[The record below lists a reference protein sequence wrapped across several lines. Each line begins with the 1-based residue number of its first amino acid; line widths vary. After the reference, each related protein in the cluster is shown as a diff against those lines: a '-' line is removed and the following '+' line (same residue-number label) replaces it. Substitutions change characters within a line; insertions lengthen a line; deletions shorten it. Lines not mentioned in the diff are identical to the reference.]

1 MRDAERKI
9 SMRLEKYFED
19 PEILHVGTEETRC
32 CCEPQDENGESRRNC
47 LSGNFIICP
56 VRQKCLQALPV
67 RERART

>member
-1 MRDAERKI
+1 
-9 SMRLEKYFED
+9 MRLEKYFED

-32 CCEPQDENGESRRNC
+32 CCEPQDENGVAETVFPET
-47 LSGNFIICP
+47 GNFIIFP

>member
-19 PEILHVGTEETRC
+19 PEILHVGTSHRMKTERVAETVFP
-32 CCEPQDENGESRRNC
+32 ET
-47 LSGNFIICP
+47 GNFIIFP